1 MSFCAS
7 CKKRNGFI
15 RSLRAIDFSTG
26 KTATRA
32 INDRPYGYGFLCR
45 QSHNKRNGQARS
57 IQGCVLKF
65 SNALTL
71 REAATVFSAPSNRA
85 TKAFAAFTLCE
96 AAMVLHAPSTP
107 GYRNNRIRRCSKAPL
122 KKRNRRACSLQWCG
136 AKLSNALLGCAANTV
151 SSAVSTPGYQR

>member
-1 MSFCAS
+1 MMSFCAS

-57 IQGCVLKF
+57 LQGCVLKF

-107 GYRNNRIRRCSKAPL
+107 GYRNMRIRSCPNSPL
-122 KKRNRRACSLQWCG
+122 KKHERLWSF
-136 AKLSNALLGCAANTV
+136 V
-151 SSAVSTPGYQR
+151 FFP

>member
-1 MSFCAS
+1 MMSFCAS

-65 SNALTL
+65 SNAPTL

-107 GYRNNRIRRCSKAPL
+107 GYRNICIRRCPNAPL
-122 KKRNRRACSLQWCG
+122 KKTRTTIIVRVFSIIKEERCRCEQ
-136 AKLSNALLGCAANTV
+136 KLALC
-151 SSAVSTPGYQR
+151 